1 MKPVDVH
8 AHLCDE
14 RFDSDRESVL
24 ERTKNELEFAICASS
39 NISSS
44 KDSVNLAK
52 ECDFVYCTVGVHPE
66 DVENFDI
73 NEVEKLAKNKKVVAI
88 GEIGLDY
95 FYLKDLQPEE
105 VEKQK
110 KLQKN
115 AFILQ
120 IDLANKLN
128 LPIVVHSRD
137 AMGDTLQILKEHTP
151 TKESL
156 LHCYSGSLE
165 SAQELIKLGF
175 SFSFG
180 GVTTFKNAKNVQEV
194 VTNLPLQKIM
204 LETDCP
210 YLAPEPFRGTR
221 NEPQNVKYVADKIA
235 KLKNTSYEE
244 VVKVTTQNAKRLFGI

>member
-14 RFDSDRESVL
+14 RFAADRESVL
-24 ERTKNELEFAICASS
+24 ERTENELEFVICASS
-39 NISSS
+39 DISSS
-44 KDSVNLAK
+44 KNSVNLAM
-52 ECDFVYCTVGVHPE
+52 ECKFVYCTVGVHPE
-66 DVENFDI
+66 DVENFDL
-73 NEVEKLAKNKKVVAI
+73 NEVEKFAKNEKVVAI

-120 IDLANKLN
+120 IDLANRLN

-137 AMGDTLQILKEHTP
+137 AIGDTLQILKQHTP
-151 TKESL
+151 IRESL

-165 SAQELIKLGF
+165 SAQEFMKLGF

-194 VTNLPLQKIM
+194 VTNLPLEKIM

-235 KLKNTSYEE
+235 KLKNKSYEE
-244 VVKVTTQNAKRLFGI
+244 VVSVTTQNAKRLFKI